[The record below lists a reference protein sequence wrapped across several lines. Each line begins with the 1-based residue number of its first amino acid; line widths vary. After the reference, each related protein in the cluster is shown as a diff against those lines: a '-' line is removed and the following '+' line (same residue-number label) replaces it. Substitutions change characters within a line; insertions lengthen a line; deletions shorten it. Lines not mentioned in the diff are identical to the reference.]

1 MANWASTSYRI
12 EGKQEDLKTLNELIN
27 EFMDGKRPVMEDNAS
42 KDWEGNVALELGENT
57 KGYYLRGFIQTCELE
72 DDVLSIEAEEAWG
85 ATDFRHILEKHFEGM
100 KVYFIVEE
108 EGGEV
113 YATNDKEGRFFDYRF
128 LVDSC
133 VDGADEWEYFYGDT
147 TMEEVQVTKIK
158 LDGEA
163 LLYKGRNTVEEV
175 DEDWQKLEISDN
187 VISATIDSVYEAVW
201 LRLKK

>member
-113 YATNDKEGRFFDYRF
+113 
-128 LVDSC
+128 
-133 VDGADEWEYFYGDT
+133 
-147 TMEEVQVTKIK
+147 QVTKIK

-163 LLYKGRNTVEEV
+163 LLYKGRNTEGEV

>member
-1 MANWASTSYRI
+1 MANWSSTSYLI

-42 KDWEGNVALELGENT
+42 KDWEGNVALKLGENT

-133 VDGADEWEYFYGDT
+133 VDGADEWEYFDTKEQALSYVARRMGVETVTLEEIDKWNDDHYEGDDYIYFH
-147 TMEEVQVTKIK
+147 E
-158 LDGEA
+158 
-163 LLYKGRNTVEEV
+163 
-175 DEDWQKLEISDN
+175 
-187 VISATIDSVYEAVW
+187 YELVA
-201 LRLKK
+201 

>member
-108 EGGEV
+108 EGGE
-113 YATNDKEGRFFDYRF
+113 
-128 LVDSC
+128 
-133 VDGADEWEYFYGDT
+133 
-147 TMEEVQVTKIK
+147 
-158 LDGEA
+158 A
-163 LLYKGRNTVEEV
+163 LLYKGRNTEGETD
-175 DEDWQKLEISDN
+175 DEWQKLEISDN

>member
-108 EGGEV
+108 EGGE
-113 YATNDKEGRFFDYRF
+113 
-128 LVDSC
+128 
-133 VDGADEWEYFYGDT
+133 
-147 TMEEVQVTKIK
+147 
-158 LDGEA
+158 A
-163 LLYKGRNTVEEV
+163 LLYKGRNTVGEV

>member
-113 YATNDKEGRFFDYRF
+113 YAPTTRKD
-128 LVDSC
+128 DSSTI
-133 VDGADEWEYFYGDT
+133 VSWLTLAWMGLTSGNT
-147 TMEEVQVTKIK
+147 STR
-158 LDGEA
+158 
-163 LLYKGRNTVEEV
+163 RN
-175 DEDWQKLEISDN
+175 KHFPM
-187 VISATIDSVYEAVW
+187 
-201 LRLKK
+201 